1 MMEAYPH
8 GGGPEMTN
16 SALLIIDV
24 QQSFEHK
31 SFWQPQDIPAFAAAL
46 NQLIVGCKQR
56 GVALVDVFHVAP
68 EGPFSLA
75 SGYVK
80 PMSLVSHQA
89 DVTVQKRV
97 HNALTDSGLDQWLR
111 ERQINHL
118 IIAGMRTEQCCETT
132 ARVASDS
139 GYQVTFVTQAT
150 LTFPMT
156 QPNGVLLSSA
166 ELKLRT
172 ETVLADRFA
181 TIHTVAQTL
190 AALDSQPPAA
200 IFAEKT
206 AHWQPQPYLPRVIT
220 PAGIRNLNHWQL
232 KCYVIRYSQAQGG
245 TPDYA
250 PAYQLVGQWLP
261 HDAETVDRPGVGFVI
276 EHQGKTLNYLI
287 VGWWDNENELRVKV
301 WVQQQGVWRAARD
314 ESFCVWDL
322 QVMAFERNAFVD
334 TLLQH
339 TPDIPAYMNR
349 YLTVTVD

>member
-1 MMEAYPH
+1 MMALYLH
-8 GGGPEMTN
+8 GGGPKMTH

-31 SFWQPQDIPAFAAAL
+31 DFWQQQDLPAFSAAL
-46 NQLIVGCKQR
+46 NQLIAGCKLR
-56 GVALVDVFHVAP
+56 GVALVDVFHVAA

-97 HNALTDSGLDQWLR
+97 HNALTDSGLDQWLK
-111 ERQINHL
+111 ERHINHL

-132 ARVASDS
+132 ARVASDL
-139 GYQVTFVTQAT
+139 GYQVTFVTEAT

-156 QPNGVLLSSA
+156 QPNGVILSSE

-172 ETVLADRFA
+172 ETVLVDRFA
-181 TIHTVAQTL
+181 TLKSVAQTL
-190 AALDSQPPAA
+190 DALDSQPP
-200 IFAEKT
+200 ITTNET
-206 AHWQPQPYLPRVIT
+206 PISWQPQPYLPRSIT
-220 PAGIRNLNHWQL
+220 PAGIKNLNRWQL
-232 KCYVIRYSQAQGG
+232 KRYVIRYSQAQGAV
-245 TPDYA
+245 PDYT
-250 PAYQLVGQWLP
+250 PAYQLVKQWLP
-261 HDAETVDRPGVGFVI
+261 NEAETVNRPGVGLVI

-301 WVQQQGVWRAARD
+301 WVQEHGIWRAARD

-322 QVMAFERNAFVD
+322 QVIAFERDAFVD
-334 TLLQH
+334 TLLQPI
-339 TPDIPAYMNR
+339 PDILAYMNR
-349 YLTVTVD
+349 YLTITVD

>member
-1 MMEAYPH
+1 
-8 GGGPEMTN
+8 MTN

-31 SFWQPQDIPAFAAAL
+31 SFWQQQDLPAFSAAL
-46 NQLIVGCKQR
+46 NQLIAGCKQR

-80 PMSLVSHQA
+80 PMSLVSHHA

-97 HNALTDSGLDQWLR
+97 HNALTDSGLDQWLK

-132 ARVASDS
+132 ARVASDL
-139 GYQVTFVTQAT
+139 GYQVTFVTEAT

-156 QPNGVLLSSA
+156 QPNGIVLSSE

-172 ETVLADRFA
+172 ETVLVDRFA
-181 TIHTVAQTL
+181 TIHTVAQAL
-190 AALDSQPPAA
+190 AALDSPLSVAA
-200 IFAEKT
+200 TQKVVN
-206 AHWQPQPYLPRVIT
+206 WQPQPYFPRAIT
-220 PAGIRNLNHWQL
+220 PAGLKNLNRWQL
-232 KCYVIRYSQAQGG
+232 KRYVIRYAQAQG
-245 TPDYA
+245 TAPDYV
-250 PAYQLVGQWLP
+250 PAYQLVSQWLP
-261 HDAETVDRPGVGFVI
+261 HDAETVDRPGIGFVI

-301 WVQQQGVWRAARD
+301 WVQEQGIWRAARD

-322 QVMAFERNAFVD
+322 QVMAFERDAFVD

-349 YLTVTVD
+349 YLTITVD

>member
-1 MMEAYPH
+1 
-8 GGGPEMTN
+8 MTN

-31 SFWQPQDIPAFAAAL
+31 DFWQPQDLPAFSAAL
-46 NQLIVGCKQR
+46 NQLITGCKQR
-56 GVALVDVFHVAP
+56 GVALVDVFHVAA

-97 HNALTDSGLDQWLR
+97 HNALTDSGLDQWLK
-111 ERQINHL
+111 ERHINHL

-132 ARVASDS
+132 ARVASDL
-139 GYQVTFVTQAT
+139 GYQVTFVTEAT

-172 ETVLADRFA
+172 ETVLVERFA
-181 TIHTVAQTL
+181 AIKTVAQAL
-190 AALDSQPPAA
+190 DALDSQPPVTV
-200 IFAEKT
+200 AEKNLS
-206 AHWQPQPYLPRVIT
+206 WQPQPYLPRAIT
-220 PAGIRNLNHWQL
+220 PSGIKNLSRWQL
-232 KCYVIRYSQAQGG
+232 KRYVIRYSQAQGAA
-245 TPDYA
+245 PDYT
-250 PAYQLVGQWLP
+250 PAYQLVRQWLP
-261 HDAETVDRPGVGFVI
+261 NDAETVNRPGVGLVI

-301 WVQQQGVWRAARD
+301 WVQEQGVWRAARD

-322 QVMAFERNAFVD
+322 QVIAFERDAFVD

-339 TPDIPAYMNR
+339 APDIPAYMNR
-349 YLTVTVD
+349 TLTVTVD

>member
-1 MMEAYPH
+1 
-8 GGGPEMTN
+8 MTN

-31 SFWQPQDIPAFAAAL
+31 SFWQQQDLPAFSAAL
-46 NQLIVGCKQR
+46 NLLITGCKLR

-97 HNALTDSGLDQWLR
+97 HNALTDSGLDQWLK
-111 ERQINHL
+111 ERQIDHL

-132 ARVASDS
+132 ARVASDL
-139 GYQVTFVTQAT
+139 GYQVTFVTEAT
-150 LTFPMT
+150 LTFPMM
-156 QPNGVLLSSA
+156 QPNGVVLSSE

-172 ETVLADRFA
+172 ETVLVDRFA
-181 TIHTVAQTL
+181 TIRTVAETL
-190 AALDSQPPAA
+190 DALDTRPSEVV
-200 IFAEKT
+200 AEKT
-206 AHWQPQPYLPRVIT
+206 VNWQPQPYLPRDIT
-220 PAGIRNLNHWQL
+220 PADVKYLKQWQL
-232 KCYVIRYSQAQGG
+232 KRYVIRYSQAQGD
-245 TPDYA
+245 TPYYA

-261 HDAETVDRPGVGFVI
+261 EEAETVNRPGIGFVI

-301 WVQQQGVWRAARD
+301 WVQEQGVWRAARD

-322 QVMAFERNAFVD
+322 QVMAFERDAFVA

-339 TPDIPAYMNR
+339 TPDIPAYLNR

>member
-1 MMEAYPH
+1 
-8 GGGPEMTN
+8 MTH

-31 SFWQPQDIPAFAAAL
+31 DFWQQQDLPAFSAAL
-46 NQLIVGCKQR
+46 NQLIAGCKLR
-56 GVALVDVFHVAP
+56 GVALVDIFHVAA

-97 HNALTDSGLDQWLR
+97 HNALTDSGLDQWLK
-111 ERQINHL
+111 ERHINHL

-132 ARVASDS
+132 ARVASDL
-139 GYQVTFVTQAT
+139 GYQVTFVTEAT

-156 QPNGVLLSSA
+156 QPNGVILSSE

-172 ETVLADRFA
+172 ETVLVDRFA
-181 TIHTVAQTL
+181 TLKSVAQTL
-190 AALDSQPPAA
+190 DALDSQLPITTNETP
-200 IFAEKT
+200 IS
-206 AHWQPQPYLPRVIT
+206 WQPQPYLPRSIT
-220 PAGIRNLNHWQL
+220 PAGIKNLNCWQL
-232 KCYVIRYSQAQGG
+232 KRYVIRYSQAQGAV
-245 TPDYA
+245 PDYT
-250 PAYQLVGQWLP
+250 PAYQLVKQWLP
-261 HDAETVDRPGVGFVI
+261 NEAETVNRPGVGLVI

-301 WVQQQGVWRAARD
+301 WVQEHGIWRAARD

-322 QVMAFERNAFVD
+322 QVIAFERDAFVD
-334 TLLQH
+334 TLLQPI
-339 TPDIPAYMNR
+339 PDILAYMNR
-349 YLTVTVD
+349 YLTITVD

>member
-1 MMEAYPH
+1 
-8 GGGPEMTN
+8 MTN

-31 SFWQPQDIPAFAAAL
+31 DFWQQHDLPTFSAAL
-46 NQLIVGCKQR
+46 NQLINGCKLR

-97 HNALTDSGLDQWLR
+97 HNALTDSGLDQWLK
-111 ERQINHL
+111 ERQIDHL

-132 ARVASDS
+132 ARVASDL
-139 GYQVTFVTQAT
+139 GYQVTFVTEAT

-156 QPNGVLLSSA
+156 QPNGVVLSSE

-172 ETVLADRFA
+172 ETVLVDRFA
-181 TIHTVAQTL
+181 TIRTVAETL
-190 AALDSQPPAA
+190 DTLDTLPSAVL
-200 IFAEKT
+200 AEKT
-206 AHWQPQPYLPRVIT
+206 VNWQPQPYLPRDIT
-220 PAGIRNLNHWQL
+220 SAGVKYLKQWQL
-232 KCYVIRYSQAQGG
+232 KRYVIRYSQAQGD

-261 HDAETVDRPGVGFVI
+261 DEAETVNRPGIGFVI

-301 WVQQQGVWRAARD
+301 WVQEQGVWRAARD

-322 QVMAFERNAFVD
+322 QVMAFERDAFVA

-339 TPDIPAYMNR
+339 TPDIPAYLNR